1 MKKNLCCY
9 LLLAGLLFFTFAAC
23 APTAALQARN
33 NLFSASQEA
42 DNQARMTA
50 RGAKGLQSDKL
61 KMKGDIK
68 KIKEAERLFD
78 SRSGIVLTY

>member
-1 MKKNLCCY
+1 MKRNLC
-9 LLLAGLLFFTFAAC
+9 AGLLLSLLLFFSLAAC

-33 NLFSASQEA
+33 NLQSASREA
-42 DNQARMTA
+42 DNQARLTA
-50 RGAKGLQSDKL
+50 ADRQGLGRDRL

-78 SRSGIVLTY
+78 RQSGIVLTY